1 VVIVG
6 AAKKFECTGPMAVC
20 ALGARVGLHREVP
33 RGGEH
38 MGKYQDTS
46 RKFAET
52 FNKHD
57 LDGVAKLYAEDAVA
71 YDPMYP
77 EPLRGRAAIRKD
89 AATFFR
95 AFPDIHFEII
105 TTIEKDDRYGADEI
119 RMTGTHTGPLETP
132 TGQELP
138 PTNKRIDVRGSSF
151 VRLNERGE
159 AVEERRYYD
168 VATVLRQLGVMPE
181 PAEEPVGAKR

>member
-1 VVIVG
+1 
-6 AAKKFECTGPMAVC
+6 
-20 ALGARVGLHREVP
+20 
-33 RGGEH
+33 
-38 MGKYQDTS
+38 MGKYQDAS
-46 RKFAET
+46 RKFADA

-57 LDGVAKLYAEDAVA
+57 LDALAKLYAEDAIA

-95 AFPDIHFEII
+95 GFPDIRFEII
-105 TTIEKDDRYGADEI
+105 TTIEKDDRNGADEI

-132 TGQELP
+132 TGQDLP
-138 PTNKRIDVRGSSF
+138 PTNKRVDLRGSSF

-181 PAEEPVGAKR
+181 PAEEPVTAKQIGRASCRERV

>member
-1 VVIVG
+1 
-6 AAKKFECTGPMAVC
+6 MC
-20 ALGARVGLHREVP
+20 AWGARRVT
-33 RGGEH
+33 RGKYPGEANDL
-38 MGKYQDTS
+38 GKYQETS
-46 RKFAET
+46 RKVADA

-57 LDGVAKLYAEDAVA
+57 LDALAKLYAEDAVA

-95 AFPDIHFEII
+95 GFPDIRFEVIS
-105 TTIEKDDRYGADEI
+105 TIEKDDRYGADEV
-119 RMTGTHTGPLETP
+119 RLTGTHTGPLETP

-138 PTNKRIDVRGSSF
+138 PTNKRIELRGGGF
-151 VRLNERGE
+151 TRLNERGE
-159 AVEERRYYD
+159 IVEERRYYD
-168 VATVLRQLGVMPE
+168 VAGVLRQLGVMPE

>member
-1 VVIVG
+1 
-6 AAKKFECTGPMAVC
+6 VC
-20 ALGARVGLHREVP
+20 ALGARVAL
-33 RGGEH
+33 RGDHPGEANDL
-38 MGKYQDTS
+38 GKYQETS
-46 RKFAET
+46 RKVADA

-57 LDGVAKLYAEDAVA
+57 LDALAKLYAEDAVA

-95 AFPDIHFEII
+95 GFPDIRFEVIS
-105 TTIEKDDRYGADEI
+105 TIEKDDRYGADEV
-119 RMTGTHTGPLETP
+119 RLTGTHTGPLETP

-138 PTNKRIDVRGSSF
+138 PTNT
-151 VRLNERGE
+151 RLNERGE
-159 AVEERRYYD
+159 IVEERRYYD
-168 VATVLRQLGVMPE
+168 VAGVLRQLGVMPE

>member
-1 VVIVG
+1 
-6 AAKKFECTGPMAVC
+6 
-20 ALGARVGLHREVP
+20 
-33 RGGEH
+33 
-38 MGKYQDTS
+38 MGKYEETS
-46 RKFAET
+46 RKAADA

-57 LDGVAKLYAEDAVA
+57 LDALAKLYAEDAVA

-89 AATFFR
+89 AATFFKG
-95 AFPDIHFEII
+95 FPDIHYEII
-105 TTIEKDDRYGADEI
+105 GTIAKDDRNGADEV

-138 PTNKRIDVRGSSF
+138 PTNKRVELKGAAF
-151 VRLNERGE
+151 TRLNERGE
-159 AVEERRYYD
+159 IVEERRYYD

-181 PAEEPVGAKR
+181 AAEEPASARR